1 MNTIVRN
8 LTLAAL
14 ALGSLAALAQSTK
27 TPQPAPTP
35 QSAPTPAAAK
45 LSDPGERAFQVNCS
59 RCHNAPEQL
68 NPRITGTVVRHMR
81 VRANLS
87 AADERAILRFFN
99 P

>member
-1 MNTIVRN
+1 MNSIVRN
-8 LTLAAL
+8 LTLVAL

-27 TPQPAPTP
+27 APQP
-35 QSAPTPAAAK
+35 APTPAAAK
-45 LSDPGERAFQVNCS
+45 LPDPGERAFQVNCS
-59 RCHNAPEQL
+59 RCHNPPEQL

-87 AADERAILRFFN
+87 AADERALLRFFN